1 MIWCR
6 TCLMPDTRPRVIF
19 EDGQCNAC
27 DYHFNIKPK
36 IDYGP
41 RKLEFTRLVERKRRH
56 PAYDCIVPFSGGK
69 DSAAVAWRLRDMGL
83 RPLLVTYGQLLWTD
97 VGRRNFNRVIDSGF
111 DCVYWRVDQRISRLL
126 ARRFTI
132 ERGHPKQHYD
142 AGVNACTIRTAVD
155 MGIPL
160 VVFAEHGETEYGG
173 RIADEEARR
182 RRNLAEVLEHQVG
195 DDPRNWATDGL
206 TERDLFP
213 YLYPDL
219 KDIERVGV
227 EAVYFSWYFGWDIYE
242 NAKLM
247 REKLGFEQAQNW
259 REMCA
264 PDGVR
269 LFERNLILGMAL
281 RERQAVDEINWWG
294 KSDGS
299 FEGYDSIDDKID
311 DLDYYLMH
319 VKFGFGRAARQASR
333 LIQYGHLMRAEGL
346 ELVRAYDG
354 EFPETYLSDVLA
366 YLGMTRDELTAVID
380 KHRNPEIW
388 TSDGEGTRWQL
399 RNPPA

>member
-1 MIWCR
+1 VKWCK
-6 TCLMPDTRPRVIF
+6 TCLMPDTRPRVVF
-19 EDGQCNAC
+19 EDGVCNAC
-27 DYHFNIKPK
+27 RYHASKGA
-36 IDYGP
+36 IDYDG
-41 RKLEFTRLVERKRRH
+41 RKEQFAELVARKRRH

-69 DSAAVAWRLRDMGL
+69 DSAAVTMRLRELGL

-97 VGRRNFNRVIDSGF
+97 VGRRNFDRVISAGF
-111 DCVYWRVDQRISRLL
+111 DCIYSRVDQRVSRAL
-126 ARRFTI
+126 ARRFFI

-142 AGVNACTIRTAVD
+142 AGVNAVPIRVAVD

-195 DDPRNWATDGL
+195 DDPRNWATEGIS
-206 TERDLFP
+206 EREIFP
-213 YLYPDL
+213 YLYPDIDEVE
-219 KDIERVGV
+219 KVGV

-247 REKLGFEQAQNW
+247 REKLGFEQAHNGSYV
-259 REMCA
+259 RTKLVHG
-264 PDGVR
+264 GVELHR
-269 LFERNLILGMAL
+269 
-281 RERQAVDEINWWG
+281 DDKCPPWWG

-311 DLDYYLMH
+311 DLDYWMMH

-333 LIQYGHLMRAEGL
+333 LIQYGHLTREQGL

-354 EFPETYLSDVLA
+354 EFPETYIDDVLD
-366 YLGMTRDELTAVID
+366 YLGMTREELLAVAD
-380 KHRNPEIW
+380 KHRNSEIW
-388 TSDGEGTRWQL
+388 ERKGAAWVLKS
-399 RNPPA
+399 PPV

>member
-1 MIWCR
+1 MKWCK
-6 TCLMPDTRPRVIF
+6 TCLMPDTRPRVVF
-19 EDGQCNAC
+19 EDGVCNAC
-27 DYHFNIKPK
+27 RYHASKGS
-36 IDYGP
+36 IDYEG
-41 RKLEFTRLVERKRRH
+41 RKRQFTDLVARKRRH

-69 DSAAVAWRLRDMGL
+69 DSAAVAFRLRGMGL

-97 VGRRNFNRVIDSGF
+97 VGRRNFDRVIEHGF
-111 DCVYWRVDQRISRLL
+111 DCVYSRVDQRVSRQL
-126 ARRFTI
+126 ARRFFI

-142 AGVNACTIRTAVD
+142 AGVNAVPVRVAVD

-195 DDPRNWATDGL
+195 DDPRNWATEGIG
-206 TERDLFP
+206 EKEIYP
-213 YLYPDL
+213 YLYPEIDA
-219 KDIERVGV
+219 IERVGV

-242 NAKLM
+242 NARLM
-247 REKLGFEQAQNW
+247 RDKLGFEQAHHYPW
-259 REMCA
+259 FDEYGA
-264 PDGVR
+264 PVKDMR
-269 LFERNLILGMAL
+269 LGQKE
-281 RERQAVDEINWWG
+281 WWG

-311 DLDYYLMH
+311 DLDYWMMH

-333 LIQYGHLMRAEGL
+333 LIQYGHITREQGL
-346 ELVRAYDG
+346 ALVRAYDG
-354 EFPETYLSDVLA
+354 EFPETYIKSVLD
-366 YLGMTRDELTAVID
+366 YLGMTRAELMAVAD

-388 TSDGEGTRWQL
+388 KQENGQWQL
-399 RNPPA
+399 RNPPE